1 MSLFAA
7 PRLFSPRACIGNGDM
22 VGVAETAADG
32 VALAPL
38 PAPAVALSP
47 RPELQLPCSDWSFLS
62 FLEQTGGVADA
73 NIEDSFLGAVSSGR
87 ERGFG
92 SEMKRGIV
100 NLSTAHWHAKY
111 STASLWHT

>member
-1 MSLFAA
+1 
-7 PRLFSPRACIGNGDM
+7 M

-47 RPELQLPCSDWSFLS
+47 RPELQLPCSDGSFLS

-73 NIEDSFLGAVSSGR
+73 NIEDSSWEQFPVG
-87 ERGFG
+87 G
-92 SEMKRGIV
+92 SEGLDLR
-100 NLSTAHWHAKY
+100 
-111 STASLWHT
+111 